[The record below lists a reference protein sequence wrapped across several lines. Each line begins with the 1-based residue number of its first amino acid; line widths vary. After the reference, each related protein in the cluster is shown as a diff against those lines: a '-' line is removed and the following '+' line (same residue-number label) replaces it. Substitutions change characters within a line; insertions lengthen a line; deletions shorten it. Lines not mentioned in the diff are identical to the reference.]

1 MSAPTP
7 RVVPLAVAIVV
18 IGTGVGVAL
27 WRASARRRIVAAE
40 SPTGRPSQEQPAV
53 WLAPVVPVVPVT
65 VKAAAAVAP
74 ARTVA
79 RAPSPIRKILVATGG
94 IALATSVAL
103 VGTGTT
109 YALWNSETA
118 VNASTV
124 TSGSTSLSINGTTDY
139 AIPLDLTKIGPG
151 QSVWTPLTILNT
163 GTTPLSAAVSSAT
176 INAQT
181 NGLADNLTITLTPA
195 ATCVGNLGG
204 GITAPLAAFTT
215 AATPYLM
222 AAGSTVQL
230 CLEVTVNANAP
241 ATVQGGTANFSLTFD
256 AVQVR

>member
-1 MSAPTP
+1 MSAPAP
-7 RVVPLAVAIVV
+7 RAFPLAVAIVV
-18 IGTGVGVAL
+18 VGTGVGVAL
-27 WRASARRRIVAAE
+27 WRASARRRNVAAQ
-40 SPTGRPSQEQPAV
+40 SLTVRPSQEQ
-53 WLAPVVPVVPVT
+53 PVVPVVPVAPVA
-65 VKAAAAVAP
+65 VKAVAAVAP
-74 ARTVA
+74 APAPA
-79 RAPSPIRKILVATGG
+79 RVHAPSPIRRILVATGG
-94 IALATSVAL
+94 VALATSVAL

-109 YALWNSETA
+109 YALWNGETA

-124 TSGSTSLSINGTTDY
+124 TSGSTSLSINGATDY

-151 QSVWTPLTILNT
+151 QSVWTPLTVLNT

-176 INAQT
+176 IIAQT
-181 NGLADNLTITLTPA
+181 NGLADNLAITLTPA

-204 GITAPLAAFTT
+204 GVTAPLASFTT

-230 CLEVTVNANAP
+230 CLEVTMNANAP
-241 ATVQGGTANFSLTFD
+241 ATVQGGAANFSLTFD